1 MFLAA
6 AVLLPNREDPG
17 NEFDMGGGE
26 GGANWH
32 LKHAETLMK
41 TSVGFVDPRTLKHLE

>member
-1 MFLAA
+1 MLLAS

-17 NEFDMGGGE
+17 NEFDMGP
-26 GGANWH
+26 NWH
-32 LKHAETLMK
+32 LKHAEALMK